1 MGKDTLEYDVYISV
15 IIPVYNSAD
24 SLHQCIDSILGQNY
38 EDFELLLVND
48 GSVDHSLEIMNS
60 FAEKDRRIKVIDK
73 VKNSGVSDTR
83 NIGISHAKG
92 KIICFIDSD
101 DWVEKNYLQVFI
113 DNYVSSDTLL
123 LQNIIRGKAR
133 DLHYKTYQIETDFT
147 ELFVRNNLLYFG
159 GPYAKFFE
167 REIIARNRITF
178 NKEVSYGE
186 DLMFFLEYIKQI
198 KAIKIIDASL
208 YHYEFTESSLS
219 RSKHS
224 FESLFKLHSAIKNFI
239 FLHKK
244 QSGKEIK
251 NYVYQ
256 VNWDIIESS
265 IDQGIIGKS
274 LNREGAR
281 NSLSRLASSMNIN
294 YFIYTGLYR
303 KVLFLLLKTRQ
314 FQLLLKLKRNLNK

>member
-1 MGKDTLEYDVYISV
+1 MGKDTLEHDIYISV
-15 IIPVYNSAD
+15 IIPVYNSAE
-24 SLHQCIDSILGQNY
+24 SLHQCIDSVLEQSYKG
-38 EDFELLLVND
+38 FELLLIND
-48 GSVDHSLEIMNS
+48 GSVDRSLEIMNS
-60 FAEKDRRIKVIDK
+60 FAEKDSRVKVIDK
-73 VKNSGVSDTR
+73 IKNSGVSDTR

-101 DWVEKNYLQVFI
+101 DWIEKNYLQVFV
-113 DNYVSSDTLL
+113 DNYTSSDTLL

-133 DLHYKTYQIETDFT
+133 DLHYKTYDIQKDFT

-159 GPYAKFFE
+159 GPVAKFFE
-167 REIIARNRITF
+167 REIITGNRITF
-178 NKEVSYGE
+178 NKAVSYGE

-224 FESLFKLHSAIKNFI
+224 FESLFKLHTAIKDFI
-239 FLHKK
+239 FLHKQ

-251 NYVYQ
+251 KYLYQ
-256 VNWDIIESS
+256 INWDIIESS
-265 IDQGIIGKS
+265 IDQGIIGKN
-274 LNREGAR
+274 LTGEETHKN
-281 NSLSRLASSMNIN
+281 LSRLKSSMDIN
-294 YFIYTGLYR
+294 YFIYIGVYR

-314 FQLLLKLKRNLNK
+314 FHLLLKLKRTLNK

>member
-1 MGKDTLEYDVYISV
+1 MGEDTLEHNAHISV

-24 SLHQCIDSILGQNY
+24 SLHQCIDSILGQDY

-60 FAEKDRRIKVIDK
+60 FTEKDQRVKVINK
-73 VKNSGVSDTR
+73 IKNSGVSDTR
-83 NIGISHAKG
+83 NTGVSHAKG

-101 DWVEKNYLQVFI
+101 DWIEKNYLQVFV
-113 DNYVSSDTLL
+113 DNYTSSDTLL

-133 DLHYKTYQIETDFT
+133 DLHYKTYQIQKDFT

-159 GPYAKFFE
+159 GPVAKFFE
-167 REIIARNRITF
+167 KEIITGNRITF

-224 FESLFKLHSAIKNFI
+224 FESLFKLHTAIKDFI
-239 FLHKK
+239 FLHK
-244 QSGKEIK
+244 QRSGKEIK
-251 NYVYQ
+251 KYVYQ
-256 VNWDIIESS
+256 INWDIIESS
-265 IDQGIIGKS
+265 IDQGIIGKN
-274 LNREGAR
+274 LNREEAHK
-281 NSLSRLASSMNIN
+281 NLSRLASSININ
-294 YFIYTGLYR
+294 YFLYTGVYR
-303 KVLFLLLKTRQ
+303 KALFLLLKTRQ
-314 FQLLLKLKRNLNK
+314 FHFLLKLKRNLNK